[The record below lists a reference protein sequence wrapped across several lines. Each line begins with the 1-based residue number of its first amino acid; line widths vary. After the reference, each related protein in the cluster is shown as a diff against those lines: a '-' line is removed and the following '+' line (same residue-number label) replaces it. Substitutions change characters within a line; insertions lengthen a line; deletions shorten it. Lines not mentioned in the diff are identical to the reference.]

1 LLNLKSLATLKSSN
15 YTYVFFALTAFSILI
30 LIIPSINFLFK
41 FFIFNLSFS
50 IALVY
55 FKKFKAAKKLGYL
68 IILFLPLIL
77 SLSLLTPASKAA
89 LITEYSIPIDYR
101 PHGIAVSGS
110 DIWFTA
116 QFANKI
122 CLLSGSTIYEWNIP
136 TLGSEPYELAVDSE
150 GQVWFTEYQ
159 GNKIGRFKNPVFV
172 EFELSGSRPMG
183 IAIDKNV
190 SFPNVWFTEFIG
202 DYIGK
207 IYFNNTGASH
217 DSGKFKNHWVMV
229 EYKLPTSGSGPMDIA
244 VSPVDGLIWI
254 TLYNTNKIA
263 SFNPWTLT
271 FKEYALPNL
280 PNGPWHP
287 RELIID
293 DNGFVWFSFD
303 SENLM
308 DYDKIGRLNPWSAEI
323 VFYDIPT
330 QASGPRGLT
339 IDKDGNIWFTEY
351 DKGKIGRL
359 NPVNQYITEFSL
371 SDSSSTPWGITVDP
385 NTKNPPIWFTEWTG
399 NKIGFIDPTT
409 GTTILTVTTITS
421 ATTTITTQPTLTNSP
436 IATQYKTIHSTS
448 TTPGQSPT
456 ATFTTATGT
465 SSTNRYATSTVSV
478 NTETIFVIPTTT
490 TLTTTSFIYHISS
503 TSTTLTAT
511 LTTYVSTVSQTTS
524 TTLTTIFYTPI
535 GTETVIVTRGLV
547 LTNIVSTVTVSEFAA
562 TSYAFKTTTLPFYTS
577 YITSTITE
585 LTTLYTTSTLT
596 IVSYTTVTTT
606 IALPLILASIF
617 TTLLIYYRK
626 KNKGN
631 GGK

>member
-1 LLNLKSLATLKSSN
+1 M
-15 YTYVFFALTAFSILI
+15 
-30 LIIPSINFLFK
+30 
-41 FFIFNLSFS
+41 
-50 IALVY
+50 
-55 FKKFKAAKKLGYL
+55 
-68 IILFLPLIL
+68 FLPLIL

-89 LITEYSIPIDYR
+89 LITEYYIPIDYR

-172 EFELSGSRPMG
+172 EFELPGSRPMG

-190 SFPNVWFTEFIG
+190 SFPNVWFTEFTG
-202 DYIGK
+202 NKIGK
-207 IYFNNTGASH
+207 IYYNTT
-217 DSGKFKNHWVMV
+217 GKYWVIV
-229 EYKLPTSGSGPMDIA
+229 EYTLPTSGSGPMDIA
-244 VSPVDGLIWI
+244 VSPVDGLIWV
-254 TLYNTNKIA
+254 TLYNNTNKNKIA

-271 FKEYALPNL
+271 FKEYTLPNL

-359 NPVNQYITEFSL
+359 NPVNRYITEFSL

-399 NKIGFIDPTT
+399 NKIGFLDPTT
-409 GTTILTVTTITS
+409 GTTISTVTTITS
-421 ATTTITTQPTLTNSP
+421 ATTTIATQPTLAKGIINP
-436 IATQYKTIHSTS
+436 
-448 TTPGQSPT
+448 QSKIIYST
-456 ATFTTATGT
+456 ATMAGQLSAKFITVSGT
-465 SSTNRYATSTVSV
+465 NSTNRYATSTVSV

-562 TSYAFKTTTLPFYTS
+562 TSYAFKTTTLPFYIS

>member
-30 LIIPSINFLFK
+30 LIIPLINFLFK

-89 LITEYSIPIDYR
+89 LITEYYIPIDYR

-172 EFELSGSRPMG
+172 EFELPGSRPMG

-190 SFPNVWFTEFIG
+190 SFPNVWFTEFTG
-202 DYIGK
+202 NKIGK
-207 IYFNNTGASH
+207 IYYNTT
-217 DSGKFKNHWVMV
+217 GKYWVIV
-229 EYKLPTSGSGPMDIA
+229 EYTLPTSGSGPMDIA
-244 VSPVDGLIWI
+244 VSPVDGLIWV
-254 TLYNTNKIA
+254 TLYNNTNKNKIA

-271 FKEYALPNL
+271 FKEYTLPNL

-359 NPVNQYITEFSL
+359 NPVNRYITEFSL

-399 NKIGFIDPTT
+399 NKIGFLDPTT
-409 GTTILTVTTITS
+409 GTTISTVTTITS
-421 ATTTITTQPTLTNSP
+421 ATTTIATQPTLAKGIINP
-436 IATQYKTIHSTS
+436 
-448 TTPGQSPT
+448 QSKIIYST
-456 ATFTTATGT
+456 ATMAGQLSAKFITVSGT
-465 SSTNRYATSTVSV
+465 NSTNRYATSTVSV

-562 TSYAFKTTTLPFYTS
+562 TSYAFKTTTLPFYIS

>member
-1 LLNLKSLATLKSSN
+1 MLNLKSLATLKSSN

-30 LIIPSINFLFK
+30 LIIPLINFLFK

-89 LITEYSIPIDYR
+89 LITEYYIPIDYR

-172 EFELSGSRPMG
+172 EFELPGSRPMG

-190 SFPNVWFTEFIG
+190 SFPNVWFTEFTG
-202 DYIGK
+202 NKIGK
-207 IYFNNTGASH
+207 IYYNTT
-217 DSGKFKNHWVMV
+217 GKYWVIV
-229 EYKLPTSGSGPMDIA
+229 EYTLPTSGSGPMDIA
-244 VSPVDGLIWI
+244 VSPVDGLIWV
-254 TLYNTNKIA
+254 TLYNNTNKNKIA

-271 FKEYALPNL
+271 FKEYTLPNL

-359 NPVNQYITEFSL
+359 NPVNRYITEFSL

-399 NKIGFIDPTT
+399 NKIGFLDPTT
-409 GTTILTVTTITS
+409 GTTISTVTTITS
-421 ATTTITTQPTLTNSP
+421 ATTTIATQPTLAKGIINP
-436 IATQYKTIHSTS
+436 
-448 TTPGQSPT
+448 QSKIIYST
-456 ATFTTATGT
+456 ATMAGQLSAKFITVSGT
-465 SSTNRYATSTVSV
+465 NSTNRYATSTVSV

-562 TSYAFKTTTLPFYTS
+562 TSYAFKTTTLPFYIS